1 MIHYWKS
8 LGLDDAQWC
17 NAIFMFSAQHRID
30 KSTTINA
37 TGIVINSIVY
47 RPKTPGT
54 RLQIK
59 IVFNFRLIRN
69 IKNIL
74 FHNLDCTSRRY
85 AKGIIRKN
93 LTNMTSEMDIAK
105 IVIRITVTV
114 INKIV
119 NWTQP
124 PTARY
129 KIKLALDSWL
139 DSWLVWIEDL
149 PFHKTIISKI

>member
-1 MIHYWKS
+1 MISTPY
-8 LGLDDAQWC
+8 
-17 NAIFMFSAQHRID
+17 RID
-30 KSTTINA
+30 KFTTINA
-37 TGIVINSIVY
+37 TGTIINTIFY
-47 RPKTPGT
+47 RPQTPGT

-119 NWTQP
+119 N
-124 PTARY
+124 
-129 KIKLALDSWL
+129 
-139 DSWLVWIEDL
+139 
-149 PFHKTIISKI
+149 